1 MIDPSLLPE
10 LPEPRAIR
18 AGHSFPK
25 VYATAYTADQMSE
38 CFAQGYRIALERAAQ
53 VCEDVEEKPWYGYE
67 NPNTFQDAQWK
78 CAAAIRALALQE
90 KK

>member
-1 MIDPSLLPE
+1 MIDPSLMPE
-10 LPEPRAIR
+10 LPIPAWARDHHGETEVFTKDDL
-18 AGHSFPK
+18 S
-25 VYATAYTADQMSE
+25 AYGLQCYQLAM
-38 CFAQGYRIALERAAQ
+38 ERAAQ

-90 KK
+90 KTDV